1 MSLPAKEITMKY
13 FGTVKSF
20 DETSGHGSIA
30 PDTGEAD
37 ICFERG
43 AFSWSRV
50 APPRPGQRLSYD
62 LHYTNGEPSA
72 ANLDT
77 I

>member
-1 MSLPAKEITMKY
+1 MKY

-20 DETSGHGSIA
+20 DEGSGRGSIE
-30 PDTGEAD
+30 PDTGGAD
-37 ICFERG
+37 LGFARG
-43 AFSWSRV
+43 PSSWSRI

-62 LHYTNGEPSA
+62 LHHTNGQASA
-72 ANLDT
+72 ANVET

>member
-1 MSLPAKEITMKY
+1 MKY

-20 DETSGHGSIA
+20 DETSGRGSIE
-30 PDTGEAD
+30 PDTGGPALS
-37 ICFERG
+37 FG
-43 AFSWSRV
+43 QSASSWNRV

-62 LHYTNGEPSA
+62 LHHANGQPSA
-72 ANLDT
+72 VNVET

>member
-1 MSLPAKEITMKY
+1 MKF

-20 DETSGHGSIA
+20 DETSGHGSIE
-30 PDTGEAD
+30 PDTAGSALS
-37 ICFERG
+37 FG
-43 AFSWSRV
+43 QSASSWNRV

-62 LHYTNGEPSA
+62 LHHANGQPSA
-72 ANLDT
+72 VNVET

>member
-1 MSLPAKEITMKY
+1 MKY

-20 DETSGHGSIA
+20 DEASGHGLIEPETGGHELSFGRG
-30 PDTGEAD
+30 DT
-37 ICFERG
+37 
-43 AFSWSRV
+43 SWNRI

-62 LHYTNGEPSA
+62 LHHTNGQPSA
-72 ANLDT
+72 VNLET

>member
-1 MSLPAKEITMKY
+1 MKY

-20 DETSGHGSIA
+20 DETSGHGSIE
-30 PDTGEAD
+30 PDTGGPALS
-37 ICFERG
+37 FG
-43 AFSWSRV
+43 QSASSWNRV

-62 LHYTNGEPSA
+62 LHHANGQPSA
-72 ANLDT
+72 VNVET

>member
-1 MSLPAKEITMKY
+1 MKY
-13 FGTVKSF
+13 FGTVRSF

-30 PDTGEAD
+30 PDTGGAD
-37 ICFERG
+37 LPFGRSPT
-43 AFSWSRV
+43 SWSHL

-62 LHYTNGEPSA
+62 LHHANGQPSA
-72 ANLDT
+72 ANLDR